1 MPTRE
6 LYPATPDFW
15 SYNALDF
22 DFQPDAAEPE
32 EWLSFLQQLWSDDQ
46 RNLDIKSID
55 TLQELFGYCLTADT
69 SQQKIFLFVGPKRS
83 GKGTIGR
90 VLTRLLGQANVASP
104 TLQSLCGNFGLQPLI
119 GKSAALIGDAR
130 IGQRHDQAAIAER
143 LLSISGEDAITID
156 RKNLLAWTGR
166 LGVRFVI
173 LTNELPRLPSC
184 RENGASAYAADARS
198 PICLWRNRWDKWPAN
213 QQRDPEKLRSLLA
226 GRWHTRLQP
235 PFLRLPPRPA
245 PGTPK

>member
-1 MPTRE
+1 LASTSGCFAPIC
-6 LYPATPDFW
+6 F
-15 SYNALDF
+15 AL
-22 DFQPDAAEPE
+22 P
-32 EWLSFLQQLWSDDQ
+32 
-46 RNLDIKSID
+46 R
-55 TLQELFGYCLTADT
+55 
-69 SQQKIFLFVGPKRS
+69 KRS

-173 LTNELPRLPSC
+173 LTNELPRLSDAS
-184 RENGASAYAADARS
+184 GA
-198 PICLWRNRWDKWPAN
+198 
-213 QQRDPEKLRSLLA
+213 LA
-226 GRWHTRLQP
+226 SR
-235 PFLRLPPRPA
+235 FIVLRLVKSFYGCEDTGLSDRLISEL
-245 PGTPK
+245 PGILNWAIEGWMNLRARGHFMQPQSSIEAIEEMEALGSPVLAFVKDRCLVGAGHEEDIDELFGEWCRWSHSQGRREDCRLRVYRGIGLHPF